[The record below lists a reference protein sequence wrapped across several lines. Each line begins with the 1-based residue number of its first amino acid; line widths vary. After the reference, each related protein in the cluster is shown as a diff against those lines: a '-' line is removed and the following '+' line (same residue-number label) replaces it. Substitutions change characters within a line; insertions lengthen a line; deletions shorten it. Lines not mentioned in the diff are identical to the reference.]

1 MEFAKEHK
9 KSMRLGVAALAG
21 SVVLLLILRTLL
33 GMWSPFGGGRGTF
46 DVYVG
51 PALPLTAISHGETLD
66 VTRHVDFDFAPY
78 ADGETEIILTDGYAL
93 TNTAVE
99 AVTVELAYP
108 FQGSLTDEARFFPA
122 ITVNGNAISPSLR
135 PSLDAASRLFG
146 ADDWEDYK
154 AAMLEEDYLA
164 EALADVPGIDTPVT
178 VYHISDIRDESGSDA
193 ANKYLTL
200 TYTPDPD
207 AIIWGYN
214 CSDNENEDGTH
225 FITLDVPEETWQW
238 GECYLLVMGGD
249 VDGFSQQG
257 HHSTFP
263 PKQSNQLKGIS
274 ATVARFTSTFGEMV
288 WLLAE
293 HYSTAPQYDKSAE
306 GCATPEMLY
315 RGAMARIGNTA
326 YYEFSTVHRILSEV
340 FGAVLFEEVLLYD
353 VFTVTLEPGETA
365 SVEITHRRSGSRD
378 HGGMESATEGYDM
391 ATRLGSSPSLE
402 TQSAS
407 LSGSQY
413 IRITE
418 QNFGFDP
425 DAGIL
430 SASLD
435 PETERYYLRVQAI
448 A

>member
-9 KSMRLGVAALAG
+9 KSMRLGVAMLAG

-33 GMWSPFGGGRGTF
+33 GMWSPSGGGSGTF

-51 PALPLTAISHGETLD
+51 PALPLTAIFHGEKLD

-93 TNTAVE
+93 TNTAAE

-108 FQGSLTDEARFFPA
+108 FQGSLTDEARLFPA
-122 ITVNGNAISPSLR
+122 ITVNGSAITPSLC
-135 PSLDAASRLFG
+135 PSVDAKGRLFG

-154 AAMLEEDYLA
+154 AAILEEDYLA
-164 EALADVPGIDTPVT
+164 EALSEVPGIDTPVT
-178 VYHISDIRDESGSDA
+178 VYHISGIRDESTEDVS
-193 ANKYLTL
+193 NKYLAL

-207 AIIWGYN
+207 TTIWSYN

-225 FITLDVPEETWQW
+225 FITLDVPEEDWQW
-238 GECYLLVMGGD
+238 GECYLLVIGGD
-249 VDGFSQQG
+249 VGSFSQQG

-263 PKQSNQLKGIS
+263 PKQSNQLDGIS
-274 ATVARFTSTFGEMV
+274 ATVEQSTSTFGEMV

-293 HYSTAPQYDKSAE
+293 HYSTAPQYDERAE
-306 GCATPEMLY
+306 GCASPEMLY
-315 RGAMARIGNTA
+315 RGAMARIGNPD
-326 YYEFSTVHRILSEV
+326 YHIFSTVHRILSEI
-340 FGAVLFEEVLLYD
+340 FGAVLSEEVLIYD

-365 SVEITHRRSGSRD
+365 SVEITHRRTGSRD

-391 ATRLGSSPSLE
+391 ATRLGSSLSLE

-418 QNFGFDP
+418 QNFGFNP

-430 SASLD
+430 SVSLD
-435 PETERYYLRVQAI
+435 PEMERYYLRVSTQ
-448 A
+448 